1 MGGGGGGGGGGC
13 LLYDCTNVCLHSCPT
28 PILSAQQFGKEI
40 LADEKSEIKYDKV
53 LKILEAASGANYG
66 TGK

>member
-1 MGGGGGGGGGGC
+1 MYAFSCPCVGG
-13 LLYDCTNVCLHSCPT
+13 YMMYAFSCPT
-28 PILSAQQFGKEI
+28 PILSPQQFGKEI
-40 LADEKSEIKYDKV
+40 LADEKSELKYDKV